1 MGRHEVC
8 KFSFQCCSFYIL
20 FHTQAHLLFSFETQ
34 EYRGKVQRTTH
45 ETLLRVRFHGL
56 GSEVVD
62 RLITS
67 DTVIKKSI
75 SNEAKEPNNL
85 DKVPPISLSET
96 CVSDIERP
104 EVKEPNNV
112 AEISDNSSLS
122 HSGDM
127 YTMMMQ
133 ES

>member
-1 MGRHEVC
+1 M
-8 KFSFQCCSFYIL
+8 
-20 FHTQAHLLFSFETQ
+20 
-34 EYRGKVQRTTH
+34 
-45 ETLLRVRFHGL
+45 RFHGL

-127 YTMMMQ
+127 YTPMMQ
-133 ES
+133 ESSESIINHQTINSEIQSVTLIHDTKIMIIN